1 MNYSTDMLQKAS
13 TASSEPDSRQ
23 NEGKYFRK
31 KITGGQEQTD
41 AAPEYPEAAPD
52 ASNDGIPLVEDHVL
66 MFYG

>member
-13 TASSEPDSRQ
+13 TASSEPDSGL
-23 NEGKYFRK
+23 NKGKFFR

-66 MFYG
+66 MFYR